1 MMLAHTVSW
10 NHLAGPSGLL
20 RRAFLGSFDGRRGV
34 PLKAWYVPIIA
45 VAVQVL
51 LIRLHAAA
59 VPEVYLRAGMILS
72 FLALLAF
79 AGLNLRLTGIRI
91 IAIGVLL
98 NFAVIAA
105 NGGLMPVSPETADRV
120 SAGGQIQE
128 VSLGSPVPNSKDIL
142 LEREDTRL
150 WWLSDTLTL
159 PRAGIAFSVGD
170 VVILL
175 GLAYLG
181 VSGAGYALRKGFE
194 TRGSSA
200 TPS

>member
-1 MMLAHTVSW
+1 M
-10 NHLAGPSGLL
+10 L

-34 PLKAWYVPIIA
+34 PLKACYIPIIA

-51 LIRLHAAA
+51 LIRLHAAAA

-120 SAGGQIQE
+120 SAGGQTEE
-128 VSLGSPVPNSKDIL
+128 VSLGSPVPNSKDVL

-170 VVILL
+170 VFILL
-175 GLAYLG
+175 GLAYLAMS
-181 VSGAGYALRKGFE
+181 VVAHALRKGFE
-194 TRGSSA
+194 TRGPSA